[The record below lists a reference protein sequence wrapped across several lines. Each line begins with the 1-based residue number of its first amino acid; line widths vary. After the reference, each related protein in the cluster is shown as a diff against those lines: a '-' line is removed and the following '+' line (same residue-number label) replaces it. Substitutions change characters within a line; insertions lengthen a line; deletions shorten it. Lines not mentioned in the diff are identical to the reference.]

1 MKKVAVIAV
10 LLGLV
15 CAFPVSAKADNW
27 GLGVKLGVAE
37 NDPKSM
43 KDLQNDAGYYG
54 LNSDL
59 EENNGVFGL
68 EALYEFDLNDNADK
82 LGVKLGMDF
91 FGENKLELTSSVVP
105 GSFEAKEN
113 TFAVPLTVYY
123 KKDNGLKHWSPFVGA
138 GLSLFRT
145 ELKADGFGTSEKVS
159 KSKVAPHIMAGA
171 EYRFSP
177 LFALGLEAKYN
188 FSAKIKKDGDV
199 LSDHSGFGGAITGRF
214 YF

>member
-1 MKKVAVIAV
+1 MRKLVVLGV
-10 LLGLV
+10 LLSIL
-15 CAFPVSAKADNW
+15 CAWPTAAKADNW

-43 KDLQNDAGYYG
+43 KDMQDNAGYYG

-82 LGVKLGMDF
+82 LGVKLGLDF
-91 FGENKLELTSSVVP
+91 FGENKLEVSSP
-105 GSFEAKEN
+105 AGSGALKEN
-113 TFAVPLTVYY
+113 SFSVPLTVYY

-138 GLSLFRT
+138 GLSLYRT
-145 ELKADGFGTSEKVS
+145 EFKVEDTGSSEKVT

-188 FSAKIKKDGDV
+188 FGAKIKKDGDV

>member
-1 MKKVAVIAV
+1 MKQIAVLAV

-15 CAFPVSAKADNW
+15 CVFPTAAQADNW
-27 GLGVKLGVAE
+27 GLGVKLGIAE
-37 NDPKSM
+37 NNPEAM
-43 KDLQNDAGYYG
+43 KHARDSGSYYG
-54 LNSDL
+54 LNSDMEKNL
-59 EENNGVFGL
+59 GVFGL

-91 FGENKLELTSSVVP
+91 FGENKLELSSPAGYGVL
-105 GSFEAKEN
+105 KEN
-113 TFAVPLTVYY
+113 SFSVPLTVYY

-138 GLSLFRT
+138 GLSLYRT
-145 ELKADGFGTSEKVS
+145 ELKVEDTGSSEKVT

-188 FSAKIKKDGDV
+188 FSAEIKKDGDV

>member
-145 ELKADGFGTSEKVS
+145 ELKADGFGTSEKVT

-188 FSAKIKKDGDV
+188 FSAEIKKSGDV

>member
-43 KDLQNDAGYYG
+43 KDTQDEAGYYG

-145 ELKADGFGTSEKVS
+145 ELKADDSGSSEKVT

-188 FSAKIKKDGDV
+188 FGAKIKKSGTV

>member
-43 KDLQNDAGYYG
+43 KDLQDDAGYYG

-123 KKDNGLKHWSPFVGA
+123 KKDNGLQHWSPFVGA
-138 GLSLFRT
+138 GISLFRT
-145 ELKADGFGTSEKVS
+145 ELKADDSGSSEKVT
-159 KSKVAPHIMAGA
+159 KTKVAPHIMAGA

-188 FSAKIKKDGDV
+188 FSAKIKKGGDV

>member
-37 NDPKSM
+37 NNPKSM
-43 KDLQNDAGYYG
+43 KDAQDNAGYYG

-91 FGENKLELTSSVVP
+91 FGENKLELSAPSGAGTLE
-105 GSFEAKEN
+105 FKEN
-113 TFAVPLTVYY
+113 SFSVPLTVYY

-145 ELKADGFGTSEKVS
+145 ELKADGAGSSEKVT

>member
-43 KDLQNDAGYYG
+43 KDTQDEAGYYG

-145 ELKADGFGTSEKVS
+145 ELKADDSGSSEKVT

-188 FSAKIKKDGDV
+188 FSAEIKKDGDV

>member
-43 KDLQNDAGYYG
+43 KDTQDEAGYYG

-145 ELKADGFGTSEKVS
+145 ELKVEDTGSSEKVT

-188 FSAKIKKDGDV
+188 FSAEIKKDGDV

>member
-43 KDLQNDAGYYG
+43 KDLQNDSGYYG

-105 GSFEAKEN
+105 GSFEVKEN
-113 TFAVPLTVYY
+113 TFSVPLTVYY

-145 ELKADGFGTSEKVS
+145 ELKADDSGSSEKVT

-199 LSDHSGFGGAITGRF
+199 LSNHSGFGGAITGRF

>member
-1 MKKVAVIAV
+1 MKKIAVIAV

-43 KDLQNDAGYYG
+43 KDLQDDAGYYG

-145 ELKADGFGTSEKVS
+145 ELKADGAGSSEKMT
-159 KSKVAPHIMAGA
+159 KTKVAPHIVAGA

>member
-15 CAFPVSAKADNW
+15 CASPMSAKADNW

-43 KDLQNDAGYYG
+43 KDAQDNAGYYG

-82 LGVKLGMDF
+82 LGVKLGLDF
-91 FGENKLELTSSVVP
+91 FGENKLELSAFA
-105 GSFEAKEN
+105 GSGTLEYKEN
-113 TFAVPLTVYY
+113 SFSVPLTVYY
-123 KKDNGLKHWSPFVGA
+123 KKDNGLKHWSPFAGA
-138 GLSLFRT
+138 GISLFRT
-145 ELKADGFGTSEKVS
+145 ELKADGAGSSEKMT
-159 KSKVAPHIMAGA
+159 KSKVAPHIVAGA

-188 FSAKIKKDGDV
+188 FSAKIKKDGEV

>member
-1 MKKVAVIAV
+1 MKKIAAIVV

-15 CAFPVSAKADNW
+15 CSFPTAAKADNW

-37 NDPKSM
+37 SDPKSM
-43 KDLQNDAGYYG
+43 KDVQDAAGSYS

-59 EENNGVFGL
+59 EESYGVFGL

-91 FGENKLELTSSVVP
+91 FGENKLELSDPAGSD
-105 GSFEAKEN
+105 SFEAKEN

-123 KKDNGLKHWSPFVGA
+123 KKDNGLQHWSPFVGA
-138 GLSLFRT
+138 GFSLYRT
-145 ELKADGFGTSEKVS
+145 ELKEDAFGSSEKVT

-177 LFALGLEAKYN
+177 LFALGLEAKYT
-188 FSAKIKKDGDV
+188 FGAKIKKSGTV
-199 LSDHSGFGGAITGRF
+199 LSDHSGFGGAVTGRF

>member
-43 KDLQNDAGYYG
+43 KDTQDEAGYYG

-145 ELKADGFGTSEKVS
+145 ELKVEDTGSSEKVT

-188 FSAKIKKDGDV
+188 FGAKIKKDGDV

>member
-1 MKKVAVIAV
+1 MKKIAVIAV

-43 KDLQNDAGYYG
+43 KDLQDDAGYYG

-138 GLSLFRT
+138 GLSLYRT
-145 ELKADGFGTSEKVS
+145 ELKADDSGSSEKVT

>member
-43 KDLQNDAGYYG
+43 KDTQDEAGYYG

-138 GLSLFRT
+138 GLSLYRT
-145 ELKADGFGTSEKVS
+145 ELKVEDTGSSEKVT

-188 FSAKIKKDGDV
+188 FSAEIKKDGEV

>member
-1 MKKVAVIAV
+1 MRKLVVLGV
-10 LLGLV
+10 LLSIL
-15 CAFPVSAKADNW
+15 CAWPTAAKADNW
-27 GLGVKLGVAE
+27 GVGVKLGVAE
-37 NDPKSM
+37 NDPKTM
-43 KDLQNDAGYYG
+43 KDVQDAAAYYS
-54 LNSDL
+54 LNSEL
-59 EENNGVFGL
+59 EESYGVFGL

-91 FGENKLELTSSVVP
+91 FGENKLELSDLS
-105 GSFEAKEN
+105 GSAEAKEN

-123 KKDNGLKHWSPFVGA
+123 KKDNGLQHWSPFVGA
-138 GLSLFRT
+138 GFSLYRT
-145 ELKADGFGTSEKVS
+145 ELKEDASGSSEKVT

-188 FSAKIKKDGDV
+188 FSAKIKKSGTV
-199 LSDHSGFGGAITGRF
+199 LSDHSGFGGAVTGRF

>member
-1 MKKVAVIAV
+1 MRKLVVLGV
-10 LLGLV
+10 LLSIL
-15 CAFPVSAKADNW
+15 CAWPTAAKADNW
-27 GLGVKLGVAE
+27 GVGVKVGVSE
-37 NDPKSM
+37 NGPKTM
-43 KDLQNDAGYYG
+43 KDMQDNAGYYG

-82 LGVKLGMDF
+82 LGVKLGLDF
-91 FGENKLELTSSVVP
+91 FGENKLELSAP
-105 GSFEAKEN
+105 AGSGALEFKEN
-113 TFAVPLTVYY
+113 SFSVPLTVYY

-138 GLSLFRT
+138 GLSLYRT
-145 ELKADGFGTSEKVS
+145 ELKADGAGSSEKIT

-188 FSAKIKKDGDV
+188 CSAEIKKDGNV